1 MNIEELLRNLP
12 RHSPPIEVPS
22 GFAAQVANDIA
33 FSAAMHQLELTH
45 PPPQLGPDFASSLA
59 LRIARNAL
67 ERPVTIQTP
76 VASPPNFATSIAG
89 RIAED
94 ANPFAGLEPIRT
106 PAAFAS
112 TVAARI
118 ATDAQHFPLLNTLP
132 RVEAPAQFA
141 SNLAKRVVQDAH
153 PELVEAEHDRTP
165 LYFLATLLGGVALAL
180 AALTWR
186 DVQAAGA
193 ALFEVL
199 RVMPESLL
207 LPVLMVALC
216 AAFGTVARRSVRL
229 PVALGAFGVAAVAV
243 IPQVLPFFG
252 NTRVEGSAQLSSVVR
267 FAGDITV
274 ASEVRGDVIAVGG
287 NVRFEPGARVSG
299 RVLTFLGD
307 VNLPNQDSARAVSA
321 VLGSLTTTNSSAIKN
336 AAQKSINLPGLSAAS
351 VLRPLRELIDAGS
364 WQWWYFALIF
374 ALAIGLML
382 APKLR
387 RALEMPLVFEAGRS
401 LSLGLLLAFLAVP
414 TFALGGLSI
423 IGAPFALLLGVL
435 GLIGFSSGAA
445 LALLCFGAFLT
456 PKIGWIMPVPGLLG
470 FALAMLFPPFGLV
483 VWLLAGAWGVGAI
496 LIALREG
503 RVIRA
508 FS

>member
-1 MNIEELLRNLP
+1 MNLEDLLRELP
-12 RHSPPIEVPS
+12 RIEAPPD
-22 GFAAQVANDIA
+22 FAVHVAKNIA
-33 FSAAMHQLELTH
+33 FSAALHQLELTH

-59 LRIARNAL
+59 SRIAQDAL
-67 ERPVTIQTP
+67 EHPVVTQTSVSP
-76 VASPPNFATSIAG
+76 PPNFATSLAV

-94 ANPFAGLEPIRT
+94 ANPFVGLEPIQAPT
-106 PAAFAS
+106 GFAS
-112 TVAARI
+112 TIAARI
-118 ATDAQHFPLLNTLP
+118 AMDAAHLPMLATLP
-132 RVEAPAQFA
+132 RVETPPLFA
-141 SNLAKRVVQDAH
+141 SSLALRIAQDAN
-153 PELVEAEHDRTP
+153 PELAEAEHDRTP

-207 LPVLMVALC
+207 LPVLMVGVF
-216 AAFGTVARRSVRL
+216 AAFGTMARRSVRL
-229 PVALGAFGVAAVAV
+229 PVAMGAFGVAAVAV

-252 NTRVEGSAQLSSVVR
+252 NTRVDGSAQLSSIVR

-274 ASEVRGDVIAVGG
+274 ASEVRGDVIAIGG
-287 NVRFEPGARVSG
+287 SVRFEPGARVSG
-299 RVLTFLGD
+299 RVLTFIGD
-307 VNLPNQDSARAVSA
+307 VNLPDQTSARAVSA
-321 VLGSLTTTNSSAIKN
+321 VLGSLTTTTSSGIEN
-336 AAQKSINLPGLSAAS
+336 TAQKSVNLPGLSAAS
-351 VLRPLRELIDAGS
+351 ALRPLRELISAGS
-364 WQWWYFALIF
+364 WQWWYFALIA

-382 APKLR
+382 APKLY
-387 RALEMPLVFEAGRS
+387 RALEMPLTLEAGRS

-445 LALLCFGAFLT
+445 LALLCLGGLLT
-456 PKIGWIMPVPGLLG
+456 PNSRWLMPLPGLLG
-470 FALAMLFPPFGLV
+470 FALAILFPPFGLI

-496 LIALREG
+496 LISLREG
-503 RVIRA
+503 QFVRA
-508 FS
+508 LN